1 MKEDYVYWAIEMAI
15 APGKAEAMK
24 ALVKE
29 MVPTMEKISPR
40 TRIYE
45 FSFNKSDTVCHIF
58 ELFEDSAATMAH
70 LDNFDKHFARRM
82 GEVCKAQRFVV
93 YGRPGDDVRKS
104 LERFSPEYCD
114 RMVGFF
120 R

>member
-1 MKEDYVYWAIEMAI
+1 MKDYVYWAIEMAI
-15 APGKAEAMK
+15 VPGKAEAMK

-40 TRIYE
+40 TLIYE
-45 FSFNKSDTVCHIF
+45 FSFNASDTVCHIF
-58 ELFEDSAATMAH
+58 ELFEDSEATMAH
-70 LDNFDKHFARRM
+70 LNNFDKHFAKRM

-93 YGRPGDDVRKS
+93 YGNPGADVRKS
-104 LERFSPEYCD
+104 LERFNPEYCD
-114 RMVGFF
+114 RVVGFF